1 MNAIFNMRFRGVYG
15 FLSNFY
21 NCCIEYEGKVYSSV
35 ENAFQASKTLSGD
48 EREEVRVLI
57 MTELIFIKF
66 NNAFNSAELTGDDL
80 VSVRNIAEVFSDPNN
95 LVILDSSIKHYKL
108 QDVIRTFAGNV
119 STMIKLGI
127 HYSYDG
133 GFTFVRM

>member
-1 MNAIFNMRFRGVYG
+1 M
-15 FLSNFY
+15 
-21 NCCIEYEGKVYSSV
+21 
-35 ENAFQASKTLSGD
+35 
-48 EREEVRVLI
+48 
-57 MTELIFIKF
+57 
-66 NNAFNSAELTGDDL
+66 
-80 VSVRNIAEVFSDPNN
+80 RNIAEVFSDPNN

-119 STMIKLGI
+119 STMIKLGLAPEGVGI